1 MTTPVPPPLT
11 HHFLDD
17 LAELKRELSREG
29 ALVASRLSAA
39 IKGLIEHDLDMLD
52 EVAIGDA
59 EVNAMQM
66 AIDDR
71 AFKLLALHQ
80 PVAIALR
87 SIVAAIMI
95 NGDLE
100 RIGDLVVNIAEAG
113 RRYVAAGRVA
123 EQQLLPRMSEIA
135 EAMLA
140 DALKAF
146 VTDNLGTAQAVLE
159 RDDALDSLRDQ
170 VNRKLVDLMRHT
182 PSSLASAL
190 ELMLI
195 GRHLERTGDHATNIA
210 EDVFFVVAG
219 EDIRHQVL
227 GIPDVTGIRDAQG

>member
-1 MTTPVPPPLT
+1 MTTSSTSVKP
-11 HHFLDD
+11 HFRDD
-17 LAELKRELSREG
+17 LAALKQ
-29 ALVASRLSAA
+29 ALAQQGDVVAARLSSAMT
-39 IKGLIEHDLDMLD
+39 GLVEHDLDRLY

-59 EVNAMQM
+59 EVNATQM

-80 PVAIALR
+80 PMAIDLR
-87 SIVAAIMI
+87 SIVAAIKI
-95 NGDLE
+95 NGELE
-100 RIGDLVVNIAEAG
+100 RIGDLAVNIAEAA
-113 RRYVAAGRVA
+113 RRYFAAGTVA
-123 EQQLLPRMSEIA
+123 EQRLLPRMSEIA

-146 VTDNLGTAQAVLE
+146 VSGNLSTAHAVLK

-170 VNRKLVDLMRHT
+170 INRKLVDLMRHK
-182 PSSLASAL
+182 PEALSPGL

-219 EDIRHQVL
+219 EDIRHQ
-227 GIPDVTGIRDAQG
+227 GGG